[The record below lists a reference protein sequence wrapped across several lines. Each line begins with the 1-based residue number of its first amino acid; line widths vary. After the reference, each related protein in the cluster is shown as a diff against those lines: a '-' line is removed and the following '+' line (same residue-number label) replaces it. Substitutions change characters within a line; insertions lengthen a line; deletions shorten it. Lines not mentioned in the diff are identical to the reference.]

1 MCTKG
6 ESLPLSVKLKNR
18 RVATVKCEV
27 KTIGESLPLSAKLK
41 KSKKP
46 RSCGAFCYKGV
57 MQ

>member
-27 KTIGESLPLSAKLK
+27 KKIKKASLMRGFLL
-41 KSKKP
+41 
-46 RSCGAFCYKGV
+46 
-57 MQ
+57 